1 MRETLIE
8 HHRDIGSESDL
19 NLARA
24 RRCERVKR
32 TIEVRAKVHT
42 LFVDGPARGE
52 TEHLIPAA
60 VGQNRFVPSDES
72 VETSAPGDQIVAG
85 PQIEM
90 IGVAEKQ
97 RRADRLQIAVR
108 HSLHGA
114 LRADRHER
122 GRLDL
127 AMRRGEDAAPR
138 AAVTVGD
145 AEGEWGHQSMISL
158 QSEA

>member
-1 MRETLIE
+1 MDALLVDRPPRREAE
-8 HHRDIGSESDL
+8 DL
-19 NLARA
+19 VA
-24 RRCERVKR
+24 
-32 TIEVRAKVHT
+32 
-42 LFVDGPARGE
+42 
-52 TEHLIPAA
+52 AA
-60 VGQNRFVPSDES
+60 VGENRLRPADKSMEAA
-72 VETSAPGDQIVAG
+72 APGDQIVAG
-85 PQIEM
+85 PQIQV

-108 HSLHGA
+108 DSFHGA